1 MSSRSGLGLLFAL
14 LALLQLVG
22 TQGQPDRFG
31 LGDLA
36 QLSQLFTGAKGSSP
50 TPPALVLPAGRR
62 SPLRRPE
69 RSPWPAGTSAAQRH
83 AWPVLAQLRLPVLTQ
98 RCLKQA
104 PILKTYSY
112 FWGHLRS

>member
-1 MSSRSGLGLLFAL
+1 MSLFFAAHISLLALFKTMSSRPGLGLL
-14 LALLQLVG
+14 LALLVLLVG

-50 TPPALVLPAGRR
+50 TPPALVLPAGQR

-69 RSPWPAGTSAAQRH
+69 RSPWPAGTSAVQRH
-83 AWPVLAQLRLPVLTQ
+83 AWLVLAQLRLSVLTQ
-98 RCLKQA
+98 RCV
-104 PILKTYSY
+104 
-112 FWGHLRS
+112 